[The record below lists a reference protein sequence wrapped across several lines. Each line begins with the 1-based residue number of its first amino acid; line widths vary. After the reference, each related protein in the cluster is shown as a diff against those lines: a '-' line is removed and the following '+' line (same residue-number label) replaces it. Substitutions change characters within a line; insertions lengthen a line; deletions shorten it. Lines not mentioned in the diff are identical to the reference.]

1 MVCVGELIDIEQW
14 RGGTPKALTAEQAVA
29 LVRQLAKDGSYRF
42 TEHALD
48 RMHERHITATQ
59 VISVLKRGDL
69 ISGPERSEQG
79 TWKIQLSDIAAGE
92 RITVTAAIDS
102 EGVRQVVLVVVVVTV
117 F

>member
-1 MVCVGELIDIEQW
+1 MG
-14 RGGTPKALTAEQAVA
+14 RRKALTAEQAVA

-69 ISGPERSEQG
+69 ISGPDRVPG
-79 TWKIQLSDIAAGE
+79 
-92 RITVTAAIDS
+92 R
-102 EGVRQVVLVVVVVTV
+102 GVRVVSSGSVGLVLS
-117 F
+117 